1 MVMLTAAARC
11 AVAAAAIA
19 LLALPGIT
27 GAAQGQAAVTRPA
40 SPGSAAA
47 PLRAAGPARR
57 TVAPPTVRPAEQ
69 PQLREA
75 GASAAWRV
83 STGAGVT
90 VGVLDTGTD
99 PAAPDLTGSVT
110 TGPDYT
116 RGANPPGYQPPH
128 LHGTYIASLVAGH
141 GSGPGRRAG
150 VIGVAPSARVLSV
163 RVILDDQ
170 EPGFAVYNENSAY
183 DNAIGNGIRYAVNHG
198 AGVINMSLGGT
209 MPTRELRQ
217 AVGYAITRGVVVV
230 AAAGNDGTAG
240 GGFSPYSYPASYPGV
255 ISVAAVGANGTRAS
269 FSERNASVVI
279 SAPGVNVVGAGPGGT
294 YVLGSGT
301 SPASA
306 IVAGA
311 AALIRS
317 RYPRLS
323 PALVEQALISSA
335 RKRPRAGYS
344 PGVGFGEVDA
354 AAALAA
360 AGRLAAERPPAG
372 MPADGHFGKAAP
384 GPIQVVHRD
393 AAAIAGYWAAG
404 ILAAL
409 GFLALLALLVIR
421 LRRPRAGH
429 AAAITASPGDGY
441 TAP

>member
-1 MVMLTAAARC
+1 VVVLTAAARC
-11 AVAAAAIA
+11 AVVAAAIA
-19 LLALPGIT
+19 LPALPTVT
-27 GAAQGQAAVTRPA
+27 GTAQGQAVVAWTA
-40 SPGSAAA
+40 SPGSAAT
-47 PLRAAGPARR
+47 PLHAAGPGRR
-57 TVAPPTVRPAEQ
+57 TAAPPSVRPAEQ
-69 PQLREA
+69 PQLRETN
-75 GASAAWRV
+75 ASAAWRV

-99 PAAPDLTGSVT
+99 PAAPDLAGSVT

-116 RGANPPGYQPPH
+116 QGANPPGYQPPR

-141 GSGPGRRAG
+141 GSGPGRTAG

-183 DNAIGNGIRYAVNHG
+183 DNAIGGGIRYAVNHG

-209 MPTRELRQ
+209 MPTRNLRQ
-217 AVGYAITRGVVVV
+217 AVGYAISRGVVVV
-230 AAAGNDGTAG
+230 AAAGNNGAG
-240 GGFSPYSYPASYPGV
+240 GSGVSPYSYPASYPGV
-255 ISVAAVGANGTRAS
+255 ISVAAVGANGARAS

-279 SAPGVNVVGAGPGGT
+279 SAPGVNVIGAGPGGT
-294 YVLGSGT
+294 YLLGSGT

-335 RKRPRAGYS
+335 RERPPAGYS
-344 PGVGFGEVDA
+344 PGVGFGEVDT

-360 AGRLAAERPPAG
+360 AGRLAAEHPAAG

-393 AAAIAGYWAAG
+393 TAAIAGYGAAG

-421 LRRPRAGH
+421 VLRPRAGR
-429 AAAITASPGDGY
+429 AAALTASPDDGY